1 MAQTGDALDMPQLG
15 VRSAILKTAADTNG
29 EYVEVEV
36 IGRPRGFRA
45 QPHVHEHQV
54 ERHEVVSGMLRL
66 VLGDREHVLH
76 PGEAME
82 VPAGTPHRQLAAGDG
97 PMHIRSQ
104 VRPPGQTEPFLDYVA
119 VMVREGGLTRSG
131 WPKPV
136 AGARLVRDFGAAGHA
151 TRPPVAVQKALAA
164 AVLGASEAAGKV
176 RATAA
181 DELAFVDEWEVRAP
195 VEAVFETV
203 ADATTFPHWWRPV
216 FLESTAD
223 GPPGVGTVAHQRFK
237 GRLPYHLNVRGV
249 TTRYEPPRLVEGD
262 FEGDL
267 KGTGTWTLTPIP
279 GGTHVRFDWRVLIER
294 PLLRRLAPVLRPAYR
309 FNHAWSIA
317 RAQEGLEPYALGR
330 RPSA

>member
-1 MAQTGDALDMPQLG
+1 VLQTGETLDMPQVGIRG
-15 VRSAILKTAADTNG
+15 VVRKTAAETGG
-29 EYVEVEV
+29 EYVEIDV
-36 IGRPRGFRA
+36 IGRPRGFLA
-45 QPHVHEHQV
+45 QSHVHVRQT
-54 ERHEVVSGMLRL
+54 ERHEVISGLMRL

-82 VPAGTPHRQLAAGDG
+82 VPPGTPHRQLAAGDG
-97 PMHIRSQ
+97 PSH
-104 VRPPGQTEPFLDYVA
+104 VRVQMRPAGNIEGFLEYVA
-119 VMVREGGLTRSG
+119 TISREGGLTRTG
-131 WPKPV
+131 WLKPG
-136 AGARLVRDFGAAGHA
+136 AAARLVQRFGDEGHA
-151 TRPPVAVQKALAA
+151 AQPPLPVQKALAA
-164 AVLGASEAAGKV
+164 VILGAERGAGKV
-176 RATAA
+176 RAAAA
-181 DELAFVDEWEVRAP
+181 DELAFVDEWDVHAP
-195 VEAVFETV
+195 AEAVFDTV

-237 GRLPYHLNVRGV
+237 GRLPYHLKVRGV
-249 TTRYEPPRLVEGD
+249 TTRYEPPRLVEGE

-279 GGTHVRFDWRVLIER
+279 DGTHVRFEWRVLIER